1 MTTQQR
7 LQQVMRNVFFNDQL
21 EIAPSMTA
29 LDVDGWD
36 SLSHS
41 MLLLDVEQE
50 FSIELDIARVSACRD
65 IGELI
70 SYIDSLQ
77 PQQP

>member
-1 MTTQQR
+1 MTTQER
-7 LQQVMRNVFFNDQL
+7 LQKVMRSVFFNDQL
-21 EIAPSMTA
+21 DIEPHMTA

-50 FSIELDIARVSACRD
+50 FSVELDIARVSACRD

-70 SYIDSLQ
+70 HYIDSLA
-77 PQQP
+77 PNH